1 MADEATI
8 DGVRSDGP
16 AEPPVPVAEDEGRGT
31 NWVEVVAA
39 LLLGIAGVL
48 TAYSAFNSA
57 LSDGDA
63 LKGYTQSSRT
73 TADANGFYNDYAATY
88 NADQSLFLQ
97 YQLLVERGETDL
109 AQAVRDALF
118 SAELE
123 TATQAW
129 EQPGNEAATPL
140 DTDEYVVQAFNDGEE
155 LTAQADTQFEE
166 AFAADEQGDKFELA
180 SVFLAVALFFAGIAS
195 LFKVRPVQIVLLIAA
210 AGLIVPGVIAIVQG
224 KGWA

>member
-1 MADEATI
+1 MADETVDQSAAEQPAATSNAS
-8 DGVRSDGP
+8 VP
-16 AEPPVPVAEDEGRGT
+16 AVEKEGSS
-31 NWVEVVAA
+31 WVEICAA
-39 LLLGIAGVL
+39 ILLGIAGVL
-48 TAYSAFNSA
+48 TAYAAFNSA

-109 AQAVRDALF
+109 AQSVRGALF

-129 EQPGNEAATPL
+129 EEPGNEAATPL
-140 DTDEYVVQAFNDGEE
+140 DTDAYVVQAFTDGEE
-155 LTAQADTQFEE
+155 LTAQAETEFND

-210 AGLIVPGVIAIVQG
+210 TGLIVPGIIAIAQG

>member
-1 MADEATI
+1 MTDEANLDHAEAT
-8 DGVRSDGP
+8 SAAAP
-16 AEPPVPVAEDEGRGT
+16 AAEKDGT

-39 LLLGIAGVL
+39 ILLGIAGVL
-48 TAYSAFNSA
+48 TAYAAFNAA

-97 YQLLVERGETDL
+97 YQLLVERGEIDL
-109 AQAVRDALF
+109 AQGVRAALF

-129 EQPGNEAATPL
+129 EEYPTGEGPATPL
-140 DTDEYVVQAFNDGEE
+140 DADEYVVQAFIDGED
-155 LTAQADTQFEE
+155 LTAQADAEFET
-166 AFAADEQGDKFELA
+166 AFAADEQGDKYELA

-195 LFKVRPVQIVLLIAA
+195 LFKVRPVQIVLLVAA
-210 AGLIVPGVIAIVQG
+210 TGLIVPGVISIFQG